1 VLNKI
6 HSDFKRPPRLESS
19 PPILVNPE
27 SFAQSTVAGSNLP
40 RFIFRLAM
48 GKAIFFFA
56 GLLLL
61 SVLSADLI
69 GSAAGSEM
77 DAWGVLWDSKPRSR
91 CEGLIGECFEE
102 DEMQMDSEINR
113 RFLAGRTY
121 ISYAAL
127 RANSVP
133 CSKRGSSY
141 YNCRSTSQANPYQRS
156 CTTITRC
163 ARSTS

>member
-1 VLNKI
+1 
-6 HSDFKRPPRLESS
+6 
-19 PPILVNPE
+19 
-27 SFAQSTVAGSNLP
+27 
-40 RFIFRLAM
+40 M